1 MFAEKL
7 IIKFPI
13 LVYLFLDFIVFIPA
27 EKIAT
32 NSSAS
37 FINFSNSVLLQSMFK
52 SLINSNQNK
61 TKIF

>member
-7 IIKFPI
+7 IIKFII

-27 EKIAT
+27 KKIAT

-37 FINFSNSVLLQSMFK
+37 FINSSFVMLFIFSDFGNPK
-52 SLINSNQNK
+52 S
-61 TKIF
+61 